1 MGSCRMPRRG
11 ARTPVASSSP
21 SSGKEHTTMSRIGRK
36 PVPVPNG
43 VTVTVSGPAI
53 TVNGPKGEV
62 SRKLHPDMQVKVEN
76 GTVTVDRPSDEDR
89 HRALHGLTR
98 SLIANMVEGVTQ
110 GYKKQLE
117 ITGVGY
123 KAEVK
128 PFGLQLA
135 LGFSHPVEYRAPAGI
150 KLTAPQPTAVVIEGA
165 DKEKVGQVAAE
176 IRALRKPE
184 PYKGKGVKYQGEQ
197 I

>member
-1 MGSCRMPRRG
+1 
-11 ARTPVASSSP
+11 
-21 SSGKEHTTMSRIGRK
+21 MSRIGKR

-43 VTVTVSGPAI
+43 VTVNITGNAI
-53 TVNGPKGEV
+53 SVKGPKGEL
-62 SRKLHPDMQVKVEN
+62 SRKLHPDMQVTLDN
-76 GTVTVDRPSDEDR
+76 GIITVTRPTDEDQ

-197 I
+197 IRRKAGKAGGK

>member
-1 MGSCRMPRRG
+1 
-11 ARTPVASSSP
+11 
-21 SSGKEHTTMSRIGRK
+21 MSRIGKR

-43 VTVTVSGPAI
+43 VTVTVQGNAI
-53 TVNGPKGEV
+53 TVKGPKGEL
-62 SRKLHPDMQVKVEN
+62 SRKLHPEMLVAVEN
-76 GTVTVDRPSDEDR
+76 GVVNVNRPSEEQK

-110 GYKKQLE
+110 GFKKQLE

-135 LGFSHPVEYRAPAGI
+135 LGYSHPLEYRAPAGI
-150 KLTAPQPTAVVIEGA
+150 KLTAPQPTVVIIEGP

-176 IRALRKPE
+176 IRLLRKPE

-197 I
+197 VRRKAGKAGGK

>member
-1 MGSCRMPRRG
+1 
-11 ARTPVASSSP
+11 
-21 SSGKEHTTMSRIGRK
+21 MSRIGRR

-43 VTVTVSGPAI
+43 VTVTVQGSAI
-53 TVNGPKGEV
+53 TVKGPKGEL
-62 SRKLHPDMQVKVEN
+62 SRKLHPEMLVAVEN
-76 GTVTVDRPSDEDR
+76 GVVNVNRPSEEQK

-98 SLIANMVEGVTQ
+98 SLIANMVEGVTN

-135 LGFSHPVEYRAPAGI
+135 LGYSHPLEYRSPVGI
-150 KLTAPQPTAVVIEGA
+150 KLTAPQPTIVVIEGP

-176 IRALRKPE
+176 IRLLRKPE

-197 I
+197 VRRKAGKAGGK

>member
-1 MGSCRMPRRG
+1 
-11 ARTPVASSSP
+11 
-21 SSGKEHTTMSRIGRK
+21 MSRIGKK

-43 VTVTVSGPAI
+43 VTVTMDGSAI
-53 TVNGPKGEV
+53 TVKGPKGEL
-62 SRKLHPDMQVKVEN
+62 SRKLHPDMQVKVEDGVVN
-76 GTVTVDRPSDEDR
+76 VGRPSDEQN

-135 LGFSHPVEYRAPAGI
+135 LGYSHPLEYRAPAGI
-150 KLTAPQPTAVVIEGA
+150 KLTAPQPTVVIIEGP

-176 IRALRKPE
+176 IRLLRKPE

-197 I
+197 VRRKAGKAGGK

>member
-1 MGSCRMPRRG
+1 
-11 ARTPVASSSP
+11 
-21 SSGKEHTTMSRIGRK
+21 MSRIGRK

-53 TVNGPKGEV
+53 TVKGPKGEL

-76 GTVTVDRPSDEDR
+76 GNVTVDRPSDEDR

-135 LGFSHPVEYRAPAGI
+135 LGYSHPVEYRAPAGI
-150 KLTAPQPTAVVIEGA
+150 KLSAPQPIVVVIEGA

-197 I
+197 VRRKAGKAGGK

>member
-1 MGSCRMPRRG
+1 
-11 ARTPVASSSP
+11 
-21 SSGKEHTTMSRIGRK
+21 MSRIGRK

-43 VTVTVSGPAI
+43 VTVTVNGPAI
-53 TVNGPKGEV
+53 TVKGPRGEL

-135 LGFSHPVEYRAPAGI
+135 LGYSHPVEYRAPAGI

-197 I
+197 VRRKAGKAGGK

>member
-1 MGSCRMPRRG
+1 
-11 ARTPVASSSP
+11 
-21 SSGKEHTTMSRIGRK
+21 MSRIGRR

-43 VTVTVSGPAI
+43 VTVTVQGSAI
-53 TVNGPKGEV
+53 TVKGPKGEL
-62 SRKLHPDMQVKVEN
+62 SRKLHPEMLVAVEN
-76 GTVTVDRPSDEDR
+76 GVVNVNRPSEEQK

-135 LGFSHPVEYRAPAGI
+135 LGYSHPLEYRAPAGI
-150 KLTAPQPTAVVIEGA
+150 KLTAPQPTVVIIEGA

-176 IRALRKPE
+176 IRLLRKPE

-197 I
+197 VRRKAGKAGGK

>member
-1 MGSCRMPRRG
+1 
-11 ARTPVASSSP
+11 
-21 SSGKEHTTMSRIGRK
+21 MSRIGKR

-43 VTVTVSGPAI
+43 VTVTVQGSAI
-53 TVNGPKGEV
+53 TVKGPKGEL
-62 SRKLHPDMQVKVEN
+62 SRKLHPEMLVAVEN
-76 GTVTVDRPSDEDR
+76 GVVNVNRPSEEQK

-135 LGFSHPVEYRAPAGI
+135 LGYSHPLEYRAPAGI
-150 KLTAPQPTAVVIEGA
+150 KLTAPQPTVVIIEGP

-176 IRALRKPE
+176 IRLLRKPE

-197 I
+197 VRRKAGKAGGK

>member
-1 MGSCRMPRRG
+1 
-11 ARTPVASSSP
+11 
-21 SSGKEHTTMSRIGRK
+21 
-36 PVPVPNG
+36 VPNG
-43 VTVTVSGPAI
+43 VTVTVQGSAI
-53 TVNGPKGEV
+53 TVKGPKGEL
-62 SRKLHPDMQVKVEN
+62 SRKLHPEMLVAVEN
-76 GTVTVDRPSDEDR
+76 GVVNVNRPSEEQK

-135 LGFSHPVEYRAPAGI
+135 LGYSHPLEYRAPAGI
-150 KLTAPQPTAVVIEGA
+150 KLTAPQPTVVIIEGP

-176 IRALRKPE
+176 IRLLRKPE

-197 I
+197 VRRKAGKAGGK

>member
-1 MGSCRMPRRG
+1 
-11 ARTPVASSSP
+11 
-21 SSGKEHTTMSRIGRK
+21 MSRIGKR

-43 VTVTVSGPAI
+43 VTVTVQGSAI
-53 TVNGPKGEV
+53 TVKGPKGEL
-62 SRKLHPDMQVKVEN
+62 SRKLHPEMLVAVEN
-76 GTVTVDRPSDEDR
+76 GVVNVNRPSEEQK

-123 KAEVK
+123 KAEAK

-135 LGFSHPVEYRAPAGI
+135 LGYSHPVEYRAPAGI
-150 KLTAPQPTAVVIEGA
+150 KLTAPQPIIVVIEGA

-197 I
+197 IRRKAGKAGGK